1 MAVLP
6 DKEKLLRNFLRC
18 ANWEEKYLYII
29 ELGQRLPELRDEDK
43 SPQNSIR
50 GCQSQVWIVMRQ
62 NAQGIIELQGDSDAA
77 IVKGLI
83 AVVFILYDQMT
94 PQDIVNFDVRP
105 WFEKM
110 ALTQHLTPSRSQGL
124 EAMIRAI
131 APKPLHLA
139 KLKGQLSS
147 GWLTLSG
154 GQCLHWPAQE
164 CFGFR

>member
-1 MAVLP
+1 MAALP

-29 ELGQRLPELRDEDK
+29 ELGQRLAEISDDERTAL
-43 SPQNSIR
+43 NSIQ
-50 GCQSQVWIVMRQ
+50 GCQSQVWIIMHQ
-62 NAQGIIELQGDSDAA
+62 NAQGIIELRGDSDAA

-94 PQDIVNFDVRP
+94 PQDIVNFDLRP

-131 APKPLHLA
+131 RA
-139 KLKGQLSS
+139 KAK
-147 GWLTLSG
+147 TLS
-154 GQCLHWPAQE
+154 
-164 CFGFR
+164 